1 MRPFV
6 DSKAHFPAAYPDG
19 PVCDAEGFVWTGLY
33 AGDRIAR
40 FAPDGRLD
48 TTVPMPTSNLTKL
61 CFGGDD
67 LKTVYVTSARAGL
80 SAEKLAAQPL
90 AGSLLA
96 FEAPVAGFAG
106 TRVKLA

>member
-1 MRPFV
+1 
-6 DSKAHFPAAYPDG
+6 
-19 PVCDAEGFVWTGLY
+19 
-33 AGDRIAR
+33 
-40 FAPDGRLD
+40 
-48 TTVPMPTSNLTKL
+48 MPTSNLTKL

-96 FEAPVAGFAG
+96 FEAPVAGFVA